1 MLSNSTRFIS
11 KNGNRIPS
19 FENIINFFQYLRN
32 AIFSAGLMFLHETHS
47 TIHDEKKW
55 NNEFQRKLFF
65 LLGQSNSFRVAI
77 GSIGNMSFE
86 ISSRN

>member
-65 LLGQSNSFRVAI
+65 LLGQSDSFRVAI

>member
-55 NNEFQRKLFF
+55 NNKFQRKLFF

>member
-47 TIHDEKKW
+47 TIHDEEKW

>member
-77 GSIGNMSFE
+77 GSIGNVSFE

>member
-65 LLGQSNSFRVAI
+65 LLGKSNSFRVAI

>member
-19 FENIINFFQYLRN
+19 FENITNFFQYLRN